1 MKHFLIFAALTL
13 LAMPAL
19 AALTR
24 TGDDASA
31 SFVAVGPAG
40 LTIEGKTNEVILTER
55 DGMLVFTVPLSGIDT
70 GISLRNKHMREK
82 YLEVHRHP
90 NAVFTVSRAQLD
102 LPSAGRTRSGTITGA
117 LSIHGVTKA
126 VSAKYK
132 VRNDN
137 GRLDTEGSMRINIR
151 DFGINVPSYLGVTVK
166 PDVDVAIKLSAAEK

>member
-1 MKHFLIFAALTL
+1 
-13 LAMPAL
+13 
-19 AALTR
+19 
-24 TGDDASA
+24 
-31 SFVAVGPAG
+31 
-40 LTIEGKTNEVILTER
+40 
-55 DGMLVFTVPLSGIDT
+55 
-70 GISLRNKHMREK
+70 
-82 YLEVHRHP
+82 
-90 NAVFTVSRAQLD
+90 VFTVSRAQLD